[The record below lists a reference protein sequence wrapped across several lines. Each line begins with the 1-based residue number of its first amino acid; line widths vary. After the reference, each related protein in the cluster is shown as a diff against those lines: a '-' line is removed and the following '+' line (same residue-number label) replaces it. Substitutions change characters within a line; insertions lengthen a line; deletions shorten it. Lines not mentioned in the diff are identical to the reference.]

1 MKKLMLLVLT
11 LNLSGCAS
19 AQSQGESQAMGAI
32 VGGTLGYIL
41 GDGSGH
47 QKEIAAGAAVAGALV
62 GGATYDRRAPEY
74 NSGYQPLSPYDARNY
89 CESQVP
95 QIYRNNYGARENWI
109 RGCAER
115 EAQRQQEFENRAYRD
130 GYRQ

>member
-1 MKKLMLLVLT
+1 MKHTIIFLLTFNMV
-11 LNLSGCAS
+11 SCAS
-19 AQSQGESQAMGAI
+19 AQSQGESQTMGALI
-32 VGGTLGYIL
+32 GGTLGYVL
-41 GDGSGH
+41 GDGSGN
-47 QKEIAAGAAVAGALV
+47 QKEIAAGGAVAGALL
-62 GGATYDRRAPEY
+62 GGAAYNRREPSY
-74 NSGYQPLSPYDARNY
+74 NSSYPQSGPYDARGY

-95 QIYRNNYGARENWI
+95 QIYRENYGARENWI

>member
-1 MKKLMLLVLT
+1 MKKLMLFLLT
-11 LNLSGCAS
+11 VNIAGCAS
-19 AQSQGESQAMGAI
+19 AQSQGESQAAGALI
-32 VGGTLGYIL
+32 GGTLGYIL

-62 GGATYDRRAPEY
+62 GNATYDRRPPAYNAP
-74 NSGYQPLSPYDARNY
+74 PLSPYDARNY

-95 QIYRNNYGARENWI
+95 DTYRANYGARENWI

-115 EAQRQQEFENRAYRD
+115 EAQRQQEFEDRAYRD

>member
-1 MKKLMLLVLT
+1 MKHTIIFLLTFNMV
-11 LNLSGCAS
+11 SCAS
-19 AQSQGESQAMGAI
+19 AQSQGESQAQGALI
-32 VGGTLGYIL
+32 GGALGYIF
-41 GDGSGH
+41 GDGSGN
-47 QKEIAAGAAVAGALV
+47 QKEIAAGAAVAGALL
-62 GGATYDRRAPEY
+62 GGAAYNRQAPAY
-74 NSGYQPLSPYDARNY
+74 QSQPLSPYDARGY

-95 QIYRNNYGARENWI
+95 QIYRDNYGARENWI